1 MTTRPELRIG
11 PHLLPGLIA
20 VALFGVFV
28 LAILRSSFGDPAGFP
43 EDASIVAN
51 IGFAL
56 LDIDAGGVPTEGFL
70 VAFIAIALVL
80 DAALDGAVML
90 AREEPDRAVETD
102 GGNPADGGESD
113 AARTDDGESDAA
125 RTDGG
130 ESDVARMDGGETVD
144 PRAVSGDGGDSR

>member
-1 MTTRPELRIG
+1 MTTRPQLRIG

-20 VALFGVFV
+20 IALFGVFV
-28 LAILRSSFGDPAGFP
+28 LAILRSSFGAPAGFP

-90 AREEPDRAVETD
+90 AREEPKTAVETD
-102 GGNPADGGESD
+102 GGSPTDGGETD
-113 AARTDDGESDAA
+113 AV

-130 ESDVARMDGGETVD
+130 ETDTARMDDGETVD
-144 PRAVSGDGGDSR
+144 PRAVRGDGGGSR

>member
-1 MTTRPELRIG
+1 MTTRPRLRLG
-11 PHLLPGLIA
+11 SHLLPGLIA

-28 LAILRSSFGDPAGFP
+28 LAILRSSFGDPVGFP

-56 LDIDAGGVPTEGFL
+56 LDIDAGGVPVEGFL

-90 AREEPDRAVETD
+90 AKREPDEAVETD
-102 GGNPADGGESD
+102 GGTTAGDGGGAVVRGGSV
-113 AARTDDGESDAA
+113 
-125 RTDGG
+125 TDG
-130 ESDVARMDGGETVD
+130 DGD
-144 PRAVSGDGGDSR
+144 SGDGGGR